1 MASSLRPPY
10 HNDVSWISGV
20 RAAAILVGIVAVL
33 LGPLDAIGAETTR
46 ITAAEA
52 LERARAGGLTIVDI
66 RRPDEWAET
75 GLAENAE
82 RATIRSPRGNRG
94 FLARIAEITGGD
106 KSAPIGLICARGV
119 RSHHAANLL
128 RKRGFSNIYDINEGM
143 LGNAR
148 GAGWL
153 NNDLP
158 ITACS
163 DC

>member
-10 HNDVSWISGV
+10 HNDVSWTSGV
-20 RAAAILVGIVAVL
+20 RTAAILIGVVAVL
-33 LGPLDAIGAETTR
+33 LLPPAA
-46 ITAAEA
+46 TAAENKRLSAERA
-52 LERARAGGLTIVDI
+52 LEQARAGDLTIIDI

-75 GLAENAE
+75 GLPENAE

-119 RSHHAANLL
+119 RSHHAAKLL
-128 RKRGFSNIYDINEGM
+128 RQRGFSNIYDINEGM

-148 GAGWL
+148 GSGWL
-153 NNDLP
+153 QQGLP
-158 ITACS
+158 TAACA

>member
-10 HNDVSWISGV
+10 HNDVSWTSGV
-20 RAAAILVGIVAVL
+20 RTAAILLGIAAVL
-33 LGPLDAIGAETTR
+33 FLPLATAGAGTER
-46 ITAAEA
+46 LTAAQA
-52 LERARAGGLTIVDI
+52 LERARAGTVTIIDV

-75 GLAENAE
+75 GLPARAE

-94 FLARIAEITGGD
+94 FLDRVAEITGGD
-106 KSAPIGLICARGV
+106 RSAPIALICARGV

-128 RKRGFSNIYDINEGM
+128 RQRGFKNIYDVNEGM

-148 GAGWL
+148 GSGWL
-153 NNDLP
+153 RQGLP
-158 ITACS
+158 TTACT